1 MLALWK
7 KSYDQPRQLIKKQR
21 HYWKPK
27 NRCIWTV
34 VLEKTLQSPLDC
46 KEIKQWILKEI
57 SPEYS
62 SEGLMLK
69 LKLQYFGH
77 LMRRADSLE
86 QTLMLGKKDWGSG
99 GEGDDR
105 GWDGWMT
112 SSTQWTRVWANS
124 RSWWWTGRP
133 GMLSSTRSQIVKH
146 DWATELNWIEL
157 NFLTE
162 TTRSALGNKKMNP
175 YLRAGVK
182 VKWRSLH
189 KLGPASSSAF
199 LHLRQRLRLPASF
212 LEILGWGPRN
222 QCLNKCP
229 PWVFSNTTVQMHR
242 FFGFQ

>member
-21 HYWKPK
+21 HYWEPK
-27 NRCIWTV
+27 NWCIWTV
-34 VLEKTLQSPLDC
+34 VLEKTLESPLDC

-62 SEGLMLK
+62 SQGLMLK

-112 SSTQWTRVWANS
+112 SPTQWTWVWANS

-133 GMLSSTRSQIVKH
+133 GMLQSMRSQIVKH

-182 VKWRSLH
+182 VKWHSLH
-189 KLGPASSSAF
+189 NLGPASSSAF
-199 LHLRQRLRLPASF
+199 LHLR
-212 LEILGWGPRN
+212 
-222 QCLNKCP
+222 
-229 PWVFSNTTVQMHR
+229 
-242 FFGFQ
+242 